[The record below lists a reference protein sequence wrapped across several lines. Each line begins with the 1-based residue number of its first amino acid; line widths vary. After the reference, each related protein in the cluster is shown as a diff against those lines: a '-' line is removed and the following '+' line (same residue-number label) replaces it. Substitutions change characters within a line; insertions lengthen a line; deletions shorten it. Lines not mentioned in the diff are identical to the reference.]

1 MKDLP
6 FSLGVMPNTMAV
18 HSAAI
23 VGYEDIVRTILE
35 ADNMIGLNTP
45 TFHTKETL
53 AHLAVEHGHRKVY
66 GMLVAFG
73 ADLRIKD
80 GSGKRVCD
88 VTTDREWK
96 RKTDASIADI
106 ERSQA
111 ACEGAR
117 NRDGLFRHQ
126 SDVRAE
132 WLRQSVAAQRD
143 QARSGKHQPEQFVGL
158 YEEEE
163 QEEGQQRQEG
173 QCQGIFVQLEWAV
186 AEGDSVEVSN
196 LLTDVLTATGLETS
210 GATDDSERA
219 SQLKNS
225 VENTAAVFARLRD
238 PSIPADEKADDV
250 QTDRETGGIG
260 GVLLPSLSRPN
271 STDRRIRNAIASE
284 ALQVLHIMQKC
295 HRVGH
300 AAIAVPALASVR
312 DLCGTTPTFTRF
324 VIGTAQLS
332 ESVGRKPQ
340 AREIMDVLEK
350 RLLKTPVDQRGP
362 FAFRELVET
371 YSAARDAMDLGQTSA
386 LRNLGNTG

>member
-173 QCQGIFVQLEWAV
+173 QCQGIFVQLEWAW
-186 AEGDSVEVSN
+186 
-196 LLTDVLTATGLETS
+196 S
-210 GATDDSERA
+210 GS
-219 SQLKNS
+219 S
-225 VENTAAVFARLRD
+225 
-238 PSIPADEKADDV
+238 
-250 QTDRETGGIG
+250 
-260 GVLLPSLSRPN
+260 
-271 STDRRIRNAIASE
+271 
-284 ALQVLHIMQKC
+284 
-295 HRVGH
+295 
-300 AAIAVPALASVR
+300 
-312 DLCGTTPTFTRF
+312 
-324 VIGTAQLS
+324 
-332 ESVGRKPQ
+332 GR
-340 AREIMDVLEK
+340 
-350 RLLKTPVDQRGP
+350 
-362 FAFRELVET
+362 
-371 YSAARDAMDLGQTSA
+371 
-386 LRNLGNTG
+386 